1 MNNWISLFLIAI
13 GLAMDAFAV
22 SICDGIRIN
31 GLKKWQG
38 IVIALTFGLF
48 QGLMP
53 LIGYYLGSL
62 FMSYIEAYDHWV
74 AFGLLSIIGGL
85 MIFEGIKGLIKPE
98 SVVPQQFKI
107 RNILIE
113 GVATSIDALAVGITL
128 TTLPIFI
135 VWDVLTI
142 AGITFIIALI
152 GVLLG
157 QEINKLL
164 KGKYSITNIIG
175 GTILIALGIIIL
187 IEHLLA

>member
-1 MNNWISLFLIAI
+1 MSNWISLVFIAF

-22 SICDGIRIN
+22 AICDGIRIN
-31 GLKKWQG
+31 NIKKWQG

-48 QGLMP
+48 QGIMP
-53 LIGYYLGSL
+53 VIGYYLGSL

-74 AFGLLSIIGGL
+74 AFGLLSIIGGV

-107 RNILIE
+107 SNILVE
-113 GVATSIDALAVGITL
+113 GVATSIDALAVGVSL

-135 VWDVLTI
+135 AYDAIVITS
-142 AGITFIIALI
+142 ITFVIALI

-157 QEINKLL
+157 QQINKLL
-164 KGKYSITNIIG
+164 KGKYSIANIIG
-175 GTILIALGIIIL
+175 GAILIVLGITIL
-187 IEHLLA
+187 IEHLM

>member
-142 AGITFIIALI
+142 AAITFIIALI

-157 QEINKLL
+157 QQINKLL

>member
-157 QEINKLL
+157 QQINKLL

>member
-31 GLKKWQG
+31 GLKNWQG

-157 QEINKLL
+157 QQINKLL

>member
-157 QEINKLL
+157 QQINKLL

-175 GTILIALGIIIL
+175 GAILIALGIIIL

>member
-1 MNNWISLFLIAI
+1 
-13 GLAMDAFAV
+13 
-22 SICDGIRIN
+22 
-31 GLKKWQG
+31 
-38 IVIALTFGLF
+38 
-48 QGLMP
+48 MP

-157 QEINKLL
+157 QQINKLL

-175 GTILIALGIIIL
+175 GTI
-187 IEHLLA
+187 